1 MKNISMLYAD
11 DSGKIKRLSS
21 ITQHRD
27 KFSVYAQGGWLPIS
41 YDVLD
46 VITCEGARTHRAI
59 LSLNPHDI
67 GYKFP
72 VASCKRQYKTILLS
86 DKYGLVTEELPEWQ
100 GSGRFQRF
108 VNHYMS
114 TNGDN
119 KLLGTTNE
127 VRYRIGLDY
136 YLAEETIE
144 GTD

>member
-1 MKNISMLYAD
+1 MEILKSSDRRNVQ
-11 DSGKIKRLSS
+11 RLSS
-21 ITQHRD
+21 IAQHRD

-72 VASCKRQYKTILLS
+72 IASCKKQYKTILLS

-100 GSGRFQRF
+100 GSGRYQKF

-114 TNGDN
+114 VDGDN
-119 KLLGTTNE
+119 KPLGTTNE